1 MAMLQVL
8 ENHSWLAAGSVL
20 DSSPAGVST
29 IQNVLAGGAQ
39 LVFVP
44 VLQLLLGRLLEPR
57 APSILTVGRLR
68 HGLRSGSLK
77 GEGLPLLA
85 GLLSETACGHVGSI

>member
-1 MAMLQVL
+1 MF
-8 ENHSWLAAGSVL
+8 
-20 DSSPAGVST
+20 
-29 IQNVLAGGAQ
+29 I
-39 LVFVP
+39 P

-68 HGLRSGSLK
+68 HGLRLGSLK

-85 GLLSETACGHVGSI
+85 GLLSEAGGEHLTCL